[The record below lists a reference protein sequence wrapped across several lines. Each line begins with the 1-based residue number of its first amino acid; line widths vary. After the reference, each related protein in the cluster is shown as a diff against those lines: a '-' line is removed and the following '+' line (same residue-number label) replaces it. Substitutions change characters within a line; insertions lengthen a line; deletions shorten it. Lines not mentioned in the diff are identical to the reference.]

1 MRNAT
6 GNRSPQDPAG
16 RSRQR
21 NTDRRVRGLEVW
33 SPTGSP
39 GHWVALL
46 LLGVVALLGSALSI
60 ESAPAFSVPVQG
72 GSYQQIRDLAERYY
86 DEGSYSLAREHYE
99 LAADLDLDDTE
110 RRWLEFRLA
119 DTSWRAQ
126 AGSGTADSTTFDRA
140 RQQLEA
146 LIAAVSREEDRD
158 LIWAEAH
165 ESLGDFWWA
174 RGDSRNWGPG
184 WAHYQPALDWWAGS
198 HDIDE
203 ARDRYIGIV
212 WKIAEPPDS
221 QQYYYYGYYGNI
233 VPVEIID
240 NVLDIAANDEDRA
253 RAHFLL
259 AMTLRQQG
267 GSWEALRRIP
277 EEFEAALEIGAGTG
291 WRDDALYHYANW
303 LASNGR
309 VVRTMGAQWSYEP
322 DYVRAIELYRQ
333 ILAEFRKGETRY
345 YDEAVQQIENITG
358 PTVAVST
365 GNFFLPGSEIQ
376 FYLSWRNVARVD
388 LKLYRIELDRSAD
401 FAQFSDLGSSQWLQA
416 VDLAAASGPVLSWS
430 VETEDDG
437 LHKPGQRAIELD
449 EPLPLGA
456 YVLLATD
463 AEAAAQQAVSAP
475 VPTIPATAT
484 PASGRE
490 LILVTDA
497 SLVLKTA
504 GTQALIY
511 FCDTFDGSPLANAG
525 VSLWERSYQNG
536 DWVWRH
542 LSGRTGEDGIAT
554 FRLSRTSNNLDL
566 FAAAARDDHEAF
578 SAGSSY
584 QYGRTHDAWRIYAFT
599 DRAAYRPGEEAR
611 WKLIARQYDGSV
623 YSTPSNR
630 SIYYEIFDPR
640 GTKVDEKEVALNA
653 FGSSWGSLEL
663 TDTMPL
669 GEYRVTFRE
678 RNGGS
683 HIGDATLL
691 RLEEYKLPE
700 FKVAVSTPEQEGRKQ
715 AFRLGEEVEVEIE
728 SEYYFGGAVAD
739 ATVEVL
745 VYQNPFYHWWRP
757 QREFAWYY
765 DDIDPRYNGYNQ
777 GGGQVIKRETLTT
790 DAEGKATLTFETP
803 ANGGQDFEYRIE
815 ARVTDASRRE
825 IIGSGTVRVTRQRY
839 YVYSQPRHQIYRP
852 QDQVEIDFKA
862 LDANEQPMRVT
873 GIVKVTRDR
882 WQEIWVDSAGN
893 EVTGE
898 ELRALQRANPGFP
911 QVGNRRWEL
920 KYRGYEHEDV
930 LTRSINTSDEGEA
943 ELFFTP
949 ESEGYYSVSFSSED
963 GDDAPVVAQ
972 TAVWVATNS
981 TTELGYRHGGL
992 GIIVDSDTFRVGQ
1005 TAAVM
1010 LTAPTSDR
1018 YVLFSVEGEDLYSYE
1033 LVHLTG
1039 TVKLVEID
1047 LEERHVPNIYLA
1059 GTMVADHQIY
1069 ADVKQV
1075 VVPPTRNFLDVEV
1088 SADREQYQPGEEGTL
1103 TVRVR
1108 DHQGRPVAAEVALG
1122 LVDESTF
1129 YIQSDYAADPRQY
1142 FFGRKRSH
1150 VVWNGSSFQQKRYA
1164 DLVEG
1169 DEGQLVDRRDV
1180 QRQVAVVGGMDNER
1194 REQDLYAANRAVG
1207 FASKSVVAEGE
1218 VGGRYAAADAI
1229 MPMSEEMVAA
1239 PAPGLAGGGQ
1249 QQAVQVRSD
1258 FRSTAL
1264 WQPDVIT
1271 GDDGTATVRLTYPDS
1286 LTTWRATARVA
1297 TMSSE
1302 FGTSTSST
1310 RTQKPLIVRLQAPRF
1325 FVVGDTATISAVL
1338 NNNTDAAMAVT
1349 PSLDVAG
1356 VTVVST
1362 AASRAQVP
1370 AGGEARLDWV
1380 VSVSEPGPVRLAVG
1394 GRAGEHSDGM
1404 ERSFI
1409 AHDHGIEKLVAA
1421 AGKLRGD
1428 EVIVSLGLPAA
1439 RRQGSTHMMVQV
1451 APSMA
1456 VTMLDALPY
1465 LIDYPYGCTEQTM
1478 SRFLPAVITA
1488 KTLGDLGLEP
1498 ADVMGRV
1505 FGGIEREFVEDTQRR
1520 GQRDLQQLDE
1530 MVRQGLD
1537 RLYDFQHDDGGWGWW
1552 KEGDSDHFMS
1562 AYVVWGLTLARH
1574 AGVTVREDALARG
1587 VHFLELEIV
1596 EEESNHDI
1604 QAWMLHA
1611 LSAYSESTVRQGVS
1625 YPWEFPLGRTFD
1637 NLWASRDRLNAYTR
1651 ALLALS
1657 AHQLGLADQAMTLV
1671 RNLEN
1676 GVTRDDSPDTSV
1688 IQRGGGVSRQSVMG
1702 TAHWGEDGIWWRWSD
1717 GGIEATSFALRAL
1730 LMIDPGNELI
1740 EPVTNWLIKNRRG
1753 AQWSNTR
1760 DTAITIF
1767 ALNDYLRVSGE
1778 LDTDLE
1784 YELLVNGQSVARRRV
1799 SGDQILRAPS
1809 QFVIDDELIADGDN
1823 EIRIVRRDGEG
1834 PMYFSAQA
1842 TFFSLEEPVTAAG
1855 NEIFVRRQYYKLV
1868 GRETLLKG
1876 FTYERRPVSEG
1887 EALTS
1892 GQRVEVVITIE
1903 AKNNYEYLVFEDHK
1917 PAGLEAV
1924 RIRSGEPVYA
1934 RELKSGTIEAGAAM
1948 VGDSGQA
1955 GGAGLSGGT
1964 GPDEGTSLL
1973 DGGREGADYTGRSRW
1988 VYQELRDRKV
1998 ALFVDKLPEGFW
2010 EIRYDLRAEVPG
2022 EFHALPIVGHAMYV
2036 PDIRANGRE
2045 LVIRVVDAG

>member
-1 MRNAT
+1 M
-6 GNRSPQDPAG
+6 
-16 RSRQR
+16 
-21 NTDRRVRGLEVW
+21 
-33 SPTGSP
+33 
-39 GHWVALL
+39 
-46 LLGVVALLGSALSI
+46 LGSALSI
-60 ESAPAFSVPVQG
+60 ESSPAASAPLQAG
-72 GSYQQIRDLAERYY
+72 NYEQIRDLAERYY
-86 DEGSYSLAREHYE
+86 AEGSYSFAREQYE
-99 LAADLDLDDTE
+99 GAADLNLDDDQ
-110 RRWLEFRLA
+110 RRWVEFRLA

-126 AGSGTADSTTFDRA
+126 AGSQTADSTTFDRA

-146 LIAAVSREEDRD
+146 LLAAVSREEDRD
-158 LIWAEAH
+158 LVWAETH

-174 RGDSRNWGPG
+174 RRDSRNWGPA

-198 HDIDE
+198 HDIE
-203 ARDRYIGIV
+203 QARDRYIGIV

-240 NVLDIAANDEDRA
+240 NVLDIATTDEDRA
-253 RAHFLL
+253 RAHFLV

-267 GSWEALRRIP
+267 GSWELLRRIP
-277 EEFEAALEIGAGTG
+277 EEFEAALEIGAATN
-291 WRDDALYHYANW
+291 WRDDALYHYASW

-309 VVRTMGAQWSYEP
+309 VVRTAGAQWSYEP
-322 DYVRAIELYRQ
+322 DYVRALELYRQ
-333 ILAEFRKGETRY
+333 IVGEFRKGETRY
-345 YDEAVQQIENITG
+345 YDEAVQQIETITQ

-376 FYLSWRNVARVD
+376 FYLSWRNVDRVD
-388 LKLYRIELDRSAD
+388 LKLYRIGLDRAAD
-401 FAQFSDLGSSQWLQA
+401 FAQFSELGSSQWLQA
-416 VDLAAASGPVLSWS
+416 IDVAALPAPVLSWS

-437 LHKPGQRAIELD
+437 VHRPGQRPIELD
-449 EPLPLGA
+449 EQLPLGA
-456 YVLLATD
+456 YVLLATNAD
-463 AEAAAQQAVSAP
+463 ATTGSATSGPGAAVS
-475 VPTIPATAT
+475 TGQSATAVQAAST
-484 PASGRE
+484 PASSRE

-497 SLVLKTA
+497 ALVLKTA
-504 GTQALIY
+504 GTQALVY
-511 FCDTFDGSPLANAG
+511 FCDTFDGSPIANAG
-525 VSLWERSYQNG
+525 VSLWERSYQDG
-536 DWVWRH
+536 RWVWRH
-542 LSGRTGEDGIAT
+542 LSARTGEDGIAT
-554 FRLSRTSNNLDL
+554 FTLTRTSNNLDL
-566 FAAAARDDHEAF
+566 FVAAALDDHQAF

-584 QYGRTHDAWRIYAFT
+584 QYQRAQDTWRIYAFT

-611 WKLIARQYDGSV
+611 WKLIARQYDGST

-630 SIYYEIFDPR
+630 TIYYEIFDPR
-640 GTKVDEKEVALNA
+640 GTKVAEKEVTLNA
-653 FGSSWGSLEL
+653 FGSAWDSLEL
-663 TDTMPL
+663 TATMPL

-700 FKVAVSTPEQEGRKQ
+700 FTVVVNTPENDGRKQ
-715 AFRLGEEVEVEIE
+715 TFRLGEEVEVQIE
-728 SEYYFGGAVAD
+728 SAYYFGGAVAN

-765 DDIDPRYNGYNQ
+765 EDIDPRYYGYNQ
-777 GGGQVIKRETLTT
+777 GGGQVIKREILTT
-790 DAEGKATLTFETP
+790 DAEGRATLTFETP

-825 IIGSGTVRVTRQRY
+825 IIGTGTVRVTAQRY
-839 YVYSQPRHQIYRP
+839 YVYPRPRHQIYRP
-852 QDQVEIDFKA
+852 QDLVQIDFTA
-862 LDANEQPMRVT
+862 LDANEQPLAVT
-873 GIVKVTRDR
+873 GTVKVTRDS
-882 WQEIWVDSAGN
+882 WNEIWVDAEGN
-893 EVTGE
+893 EISGE
-898 ELRALQRANPGFP
+898 ELRALQLANPAFP
-911 QVGNRRWEL
+911 QVSNRLWEL
-920 KYRGYEHEDV
+920 KFRGYEHAEV
-930 LTRSINTSDEGEA
+930 LTRSISTNDEGEA
-943 ELFFTP
+943 EFSFTP
-949 ESEGYYSVSFSSED
+949 QSDGYYSVSFTSA
-963 GDDAPVVAQ
+963 DDDEVPVVAQ

-992 GIIVDSDTFRVGQ
+992 GIIVDTDTFRVGQ

-1010 LTAPTSDR
+1010 LTAPTSGR

-1039 TVKLVEID
+1039 NVKLVQID

-1059 GTMVADHQIY
+1059 ATMVADHQVY
-1069 ADVKQV
+1069 ADLKQV
-1075 VVPPTRNFLDVEV
+1075 VVPPTRHFLDVEV
-1088 SADREQYQPGEEGTL
+1088 TADREQYQPGEEGTL

-1108 DHQGRPVAAEVALG
+1108 DHQGNPVAAEVALG

-1142 FFGRKRSH
+1142 FFGQKRSH
-1150 VVWNGSSFQQKRYA
+1150 VVWNSSSFQQKRYA
-1164 DLVEG
+1164 DLVAG
-1169 DEGQLVDRRDV
+1169 DEGQLVDRRNAAA
-1180 QRQVAVVGGMDNER
+1180 RQLRMSGGVGSER
-1194 REQDLYAANRAVG
+1194 LEYDLSASNRAVG
-1207 FASKSVVAEGE
+1207 FASKSAIVAEGD
-1218 VGGRYAAADAI
+1218 VGGRFRGAADAI
-1229 MPMSEEMVAA
+1229 MPMSEAA
-1239 PAPGLAGGGQ
+1239 ARAPGVGGEPQ
-1249 QQAVQVRSD
+1249 QPAVQVRSD

-1264 WQPDVIT
+1264 WQPDVVT
-1271 GDDGTATVRLTYPDS
+1271 GPDGIATVRVTYPDS

-1297 TMSSE
+1297 TMNSA
-1302 FGTSTSST
+1302 FGTARSST

-1325 FVVGDTATISAVL
+1325 FVVGDTVTISAVL
-1338 NNNTDAAMAVT
+1338 NNNTDAPMTVT
-1349 PSLDVAG
+1349 PALDVAG
-1356 VTVVST
+1356 VNVIRS
-1362 AASRAQVP
+1362 AAARAQVP
-1370 AGGEARLDWV
+1370 AGGEVRLDWV
-1380 VSVSEPGPVRLAVG
+1380 VSVSAPGPVRLAVS

-1409 AHDHGIEKLVAA
+1409 AHDHGIEKLIAA

-1439 RRQGSTHMMVQV
+1439 RRQGSTRMVV
-1451 APSMA
+1451 HIAPSMA

-1478 SRFLPAVITA
+1478 SRFLPAVITV
-1488 KTLGDLGLEP
+1488 KTLGDLGLDP

-1505 FGGIEREFVEDTQRR
+1505 FGGIEREFVESTQPR
-1520 GQRDLQQLDE
+1520 GQRDLAQLDD
-1530 MVRQGLD
+1530 MVRRGLD
-1537 RLYDFQHDDGGWGWW
+1537 RLYDFQHGDGGWGWW

-1562 AYVVWGLTLARH
+1562 AYVVWGLTMARD
-1574 AGVTVREDALARG
+1574 AGITVRDDVLARG
-1587 VHFLELEIV
+1587 VRFLELEII

-1611 LSAYSESTVRQGVS
+1611 LSAYSESMERQGVS
-1625 YPWEFPLGRTFD
+1625 YPWEFPLARTFD
-1637 NLWASRDRLNAYTR
+1637 NLWGSRDRLNAYTR

-1657 AHQLGLADQAMTLV
+1657 AHQLGRTDEAMTLV

-1676 GVTRDDSPDTSV
+1676 GAKRDDTPDTSV
-1688 IQRGGGVSRQSVMG
+1688 IQRGGGVSRASVIG

-1730 LMIDPGNELI
+1730 LTIDPGNELI

-1784 YELLVNGQSVARRRV
+1784 YELLVNGRSIARQRV
-1799 SGDQILRAPS
+1799 SGEQILRAPS
-1809 QFVIDDELIADGDN
+1809 RFDIDSELIVDGDN
-1823 EIRIVRRDGEG
+1823 EIRIVRHDGDG
-1834 PMYFSAQA
+1834 PIYFSAQA

-1876 FTYERRPVSEG
+1876 TTYERVPVSDG
-1887 EALTS
+1887 DTLIS
-1892 GQRVEVVITIE
+1892 GQRIEVVITIE
-1903 AKNNYEYLVFEDHK
+1903 AKNDYEYLVFEDLK

-1934 RELKSGTIEAGAAM
+1934 RELKSGTIETGVAMAGDPRGNGTNSPLA
-1948 VGDSGQA
+1948 GTGQG
-1955 GGAGLSGGT
+1955 GGAG
-1964 GPDEGTSLL
+1964 LL
-1973 DGGREGADYTGRSRW
+1973 DGGRERTDYTGRSRW

-2022 EFHALPIVGHAMYV
+2022 EFHALPLVGHAMYV
-2036 PDIRANGRE
+2036 PEIRANGQE
-2045 LVIRVVDAG
+2045 LVIRVIDAG

>member
-1 MRNAT
+1 M
-6 GNRSPQDPAG
+6 
-16 RSRQR
+16 
-21 NTDRRVRGLEVW
+21 
-33 SPTGSP
+33 
-39 GHWVALL
+39 
-46 LLGVVALLGSALSI
+46 
-60 ESAPAFSVPVQG
+60 
-72 GSYQQIRDLAERYY
+72 
-86 DEGSYSLAREHYE
+86 
-99 LAADLDLDDTE
+99 
-110 RRWLEFRLA
+110 
-119 DTSWRAQ
+119 
-126 AGSGTADSTTFDRA
+126 
-140 RQQLEA
+140 
-146 LIAAVSREEDRD
+146 
-158 LIWAEAH
+158 
-165 ESLGDFWWA
+165 
-174 RGDSRNWGPG
+174 
-184 WAHYQPALDWWAGS
+184 
-198 HDIDE
+198 
-203 ARDRYIGIV
+203 

-233 VPVEIID
+233 VPLEIID
-240 NVLDIAANDEDRA
+240 NVLDIAATDEDRA

-277 EEFEAALEIGAGTG
+277 EEFEAALEIGGGTG
-291 WRDDALYHYANW
+291 WRDDALYHYASW

-309 VVRTMGAQWSYEP
+309 VVRTAGAQWSYEP
-322 DYVRAIELYRQ
+322 DYVTALELFRQ
-333 ILAEFRKGETRY
+333 IVREFRKGETRY
-345 YDEAVQQIENITG
+345 YDDAVQQIDNITR

-376 FYLSWRNVARVD
+376 FYLTWHNVARVD

-401 FAQFSDLGSSQWLQA
+401 FAQFPGLGSSQWLQA
-416 VDLAAASGPVLSWS
+416 VDLTTASEPVLSWS

-437 LHKPGQRAIELD
+437 VHRPGQRAIELD
-449 EPLPLGA
+449 EQLPLGA

-463 AEAAAQQAVSAP
+463 ADAAAGPAALRP
-475 VPTIPATAT
+475 VATPSATAT

-497 SLVLKTA
+497 ALVLKTA
-504 GTQALIY
+504 GTQALVY
-511 FCDTFDGSPLANAG
+511 FCDTFDGSPIAG
-525 VSLWERSYQNG
+525 ASVSLWERRYQNG
-536 DWVWRH
+536 NWVWRH
-542 LSGRTGEDGIAT
+542 LSARTGEDGIAT

-566 FAAAARDDHEAF
+566 FAAAALDDHEAF

-584 QYGRTHDAWRIYAFT
+584 HYGRAQDTWRIYAFT

-611 WKLIARQYDGSV
+611 WKLIARQYDGSM
-623 YSTPSNR
+623 YSTPSDR

-640 GTKVDEKEVALNA
+640 GTKVDEKEVVLNA

-700 FKVAVSTPEQEGRKQ
+700 FKVAVNTPERDGRKQ
-715 AFRLGEEVEVEIE
+715 AFRLGDSVEVQIE

-765 DDIDPRYNGYNQ
+765 EDIDPRYYGYNQ
-777 GGGQVIKRETLTT
+777 GGGQVIKRETLKT
-790 DAEGKATLTFETP
+790 DADGRATLTFETP

-815 ARVTDASRRE
+815 ARVNDASRRE
-825 IIGSGTVRVTRQRY
+825 IIGNGTVRVTRQRY
-839 YVYSQPRHQIYRP
+839 YVYPTPRHQIYRP

-862 LDANEQPMRVT
+862 IDANEQPMRVT
-873 GIVKVTRDR
+873 GVVKVTRDS
-882 WQEIWVDSAGN
+882 WQEIWVDAAGN
-893 EVTGE
+893 EISGDQ
-898 ELRALQRANPGFP
+898 LRALQRANPAFP
-911 QVGNRRWEL
+911 RVGNRLWEL
-920 KYRGYEHEDV
+920 KFRGYEHEEV

-943 ELFFTP
+943 EFSFTP
-949 ESEGYYSVSFSSED
+949 QTEGYYSVSFTSED
-963 GDDAPVVAQ
+963 DNDVPITAQ

-992 GIIVDSDTFRVGQ
+992 GIIVDADTFRVGQ

-1010 LTAPTSDR
+1010 LTAPASDR

-1039 TVKLVEID
+1039 NVKLVQID
-1047 LEERHVPNIYLA
+1047 LQERHVPNIYLA

-1069 ADVKQV
+1069 ADMKQV
-1075 VVPPTRNFLDVEV
+1075 IVPPTRNFLDVEV

-1142 FFGRKRSH
+1142 FFGQKRSH
-1150 VVWNGSSFQQKRYA
+1150 VVWNSSSFQLKRYA
-1164 DLVEG
+1164 DLVDD
-1169 DEGQLVDRRDV
+1169 DEGQLVDRREAL
-1180 QRQVAVVGGMDNER
+1180 QRQVRVSGGMDNER
-1194 REQDLYAANRAVG
+1194 RDYDLYAANRAVG
-1207 FASKSVVAEGE
+1207 FASKSAVAEGE
-1218 VGGRYAAADAI
+1218 VGGRYRYADAI
-1229 MPMSEEMVAA
+1229 MPMSEEMAA
-1239 PAPGLAGGGQ
+1239 APGLAGGGPQ
-1249 QQAVQVRSD
+1249 QPAVQVRSD

-1264 WQPDVIT
+1264 WQPDVVT
-1271 GDDGTATVRLTYPDS
+1271 GADGTAAVRVTYPDS

-1297 TMSSE
+1297 TMGSE
-1302 FGTSTSST
+1302 FGTATSST

-1338 NNNTDAAMAVT
+1338 NNNTDAAMTVT
-1349 PSLDVAG
+1349 PSLDVEG
-1356 VTVVST
+1356 VNVVGN
-1362 AASRAQVP
+1362 AAPRVQVP

-1380 VSVSEPGPVRLAVG
+1380 VSVSAPGPVRLAVS

-1404 ERSFI
+1404 ERGFI
-1409 AHDHGIEKLVAA
+1409 AHDHGIEKLIAA

-1428 EVIVSLGLPAA
+1428 NITVSLGLPAA
-1439 RRQGSTHMMVQV
+1439 RRQGSTRMTVQI

-1505 FGGIEREFVEDTQRR
+1505 FGGIEPEFVENTQAR
-1520 GQRDLQQLDE
+1520 GQQDLRQLDD
-1530 MVRQGLD
+1530 MVRRGLD

-1562 AYVVWGLTLARH
+1562 AYVVWGLTLARE
-1574 AGVTVREDALARG
+1574 AGVAVREDALARG
-1587 VHFLELEIV
+1587 VRFLELEMV
-1596 EEESNHDI
+1596 EEELNHDI

-1611 LSAYSESTVRQGVS
+1611 LSAYSESMDRQAIS
-1625 YPWEFPLGRTFD
+1625 YPWEFPLTRTFD

-1657 AHQLGLADQAMTLV
+1657 AHQLGLPDQAMTLV

-1676 GVTRDDSPDTSV
+1676 GAKRDDTPDTSV
-1688 IQRGGGVSRQSVMG
+1688 IQRGGGASRQSVIG
-1702 TAHWGEDGIWWRWSD
+1702 TAHWGEDGIWWRWPD

-1730 LMIDPGNELI
+1730 LTIDPGNELI

-1784 YELLVNGQSVARRRV
+1784 YELLINGQSIVRRRV
-1799 SGDQILRAPS
+1799 SGEQILRAPS
-1809 QFVIDDELIADGDN
+1809 QFVIDDELIVDGDN
-1823 EIRIVRRDGEG
+1823 EIRIVRLDGDG

-1855 NEIFVRRQYYKLV
+1855 NEIFVRRPYYKLV

-1876 FTYERRPVSEG
+1876 YTYERQPVSDG
-1887 EALTS
+1887 ETLIS

-1903 AKNNYEYLVFEDHK
+1903 AKNNYEYLVFEDLK

-1924 RIRSGEPVYA
+1924 QIRSGEPVYA
-1934 RELKSGTIEAGAAM
+1934 RELKSGTIEAGVAAA
-1948 VGDSGQA
+1948 GDPSRVN
-1955 GGAGLSGGT
+1955 
-1964 GPDEGTSLL
+1964 DTSLL
-1973 DGGREGADYTGRSRW
+1973 DGGRERTDYTGRSRW
-1988 VYQELRDRKV
+1988 VYQELRDPKV

-2022 EFHALPIVGHAMYV
+2022 EFHALPLVGHAMYV
-2036 PDIRANGRE
+2036 PEIRANGRE
-2045 LVIRVVDAG
+2045 LVIRVVDDGE

>member
-1 MRNAT
+1 
-6 GNRSPQDPAG
+6 
-16 RSRQR
+16 
-21 NTDRRVRGLEVW
+21 
-33 SPTGSP
+33 
-39 GHWVALL
+39 VALA
-46 LLGVVALLGSALSI
+46 LLGIVALLGSALSI
-60 ESAPAFSVPVQG
+60 ESTPTISAPFQG
-72 GSYQQIRDLAERYY
+72 GSYEQIRDLAERYY
-86 DEGSYSLAREHYE
+86 DEGSYSFAHEQYQLAVG
-99 LAADLDLDDTE
+99 LDLDDAQ
-110 RRWLEFRLA
+110 RRWIEFRLA

-126 AGSGTADSTTFDRA
+126 AGSQTADSTTFDRA
-140 RQQLEA
+140 RQELEA

-158 LIWAEAH
+158 LVWAETH

-174 RGDSRNWGPG
+174 RRDSRNWGPA

-198 HDIDE
+198 HDVDR

-221 QQYYYYGYYGNI
+221 RQYYYYGYYGNV

-240 NVLDIAANDEDRA
+240 NVLEIATTDEDRA

-267 GSWEALRRIP
+267 GSWELMRRIP
-277 EEFEAALEIGAGTG
+277 EEFEAALEIGAASD

-309 VVRTMGAQWSYEP
+309 VVRTAGTQWSYEP
-322 DYVRAIELYRQ
+322 DYVRALELYRQ
-333 ILAEFRKGETRY
+333 IVAEFRKGETRY
-345 YDEAVQQIENITG
+345 YDEAVQQIDNITA
-358 PTVAVST
+358 PVVSVST

-376 FYLSWRNVARVD
+376 FYLSWRNVGRVD
-388 LKLYRIELDRSAD
+388 LKLYRIALERAAD
-401 FAQFSDLGSSQWLQA
+401 FAQFSDLSSSQWLQA
-416 VDLAAASGPVLSWS
+416 IDLAALSAPLLSWS
-430 VETEDDG
+430 VDTDDDG
-437 LHKPGQRAIELD
+437 VHQPGQRPIELD
-449 EPLPLGA
+449 EPLSLGA
-456 YVLLATD
+456 YVLLATHAD
-463 AEAAAQQAVSAP
+463 AAP
-475 VPTIPATAT
+475 EPATSSTGATLQAAAT

-497 SLVLKTA
+497 ALVLKTA
-504 GTQALIY
+504 GAQALVY
-511 FCDTFDGSPLANAG
+511 FCDTFDGSPIADAG
-525 VSLWERSYQNG
+525 VSLWERSYRNG
-536 DWVWRH
+536 NWVWRH
-542 LSGRTGEDGIAT
+542 LSARTGEDGIAT

-566 FAAAARDDHEAF
+566 FVTAALDDHEAF
-578 SAGSSY
+578 SSGSSY
-584 QYGRTHDAWRIYAFT
+584 QYQRAQDTWRIYAFT
-599 DRAAYRPGEEAR
+599 DRAAYRPGEEAH
-611 WKLIARQYDGSV
+611 WKLIARQYDGSM

-630 SIYYEIFDPR
+630 TIYYEIFDPR
-640 GTKVDEKEVALNA
+640 GTKVDEKEITLNA

-678 RNGGS
+678 RSGGS

-700 FKVAVSTPEQEGRKQ
+700 FKVAVNTPEQDGKKQ
-715 AFRLGEEVEVEIE
+715 AFRLGEEVEVQIE

-765 DDIDPRYNGYNQ
+765 EDIDPRYYGYNQ
-777 GGGQVIKRETLTT
+777 GGGQLIKRETLTT
-790 DAEGKATLTFETP
+790 DAEGRATLTFETP

-839 YVYSQPRHQIYRP
+839 YVYPRPRHQIYRP
-852 QDQVEIDFKA
+852 QDLVEIDFTA
-862 LDANEQPMRVT
+862 LDANEQPLPIT
-873 GIVKVTRDR
+873 GIVKVTRDS
-882 WQEIWVDSAGN
+882 WQEIWVDTSGN
-893 EVTGE
+893 EISGE
-898 ELRALQRANPGFP
+898 ELRALQGANPGFP
-911 QVGNRRWEL
+911 QVGNRLWEL
-920 KYRGYEHEDV
+920 KFRGYEHEEV

-943 ELFFTP
+943 EFTFTP
-949 ESEGYYSVSFSSED
+949 QSEGYYTVSFTS
-963 GDDAPVVAQ
+963 DDDDDVPVVAQ
-972 TAVWVATNS
+972 TAVWVATNA

-992 GIIVDSDTFRVGQ
+992 GIIVDSDTFRVGE
-1005 TAAVM
+1005 TAVVM

-1018 YVLFSVEGEDLYSYE
+1018 YVLFSIEGEDLYSYE

-1039 TVKLVEID
+1039 NVKLVEID

-1059 GTMVADHQIY
+1059 ATMVADHQIY
-1069 ADVKQV
+1069 ADTKQV
-1075 VVPPTRNFLDVEV
+1075 IVPPTRNFLDVEV
-1088 SADREQYQPGEEGTL
+1088 SADREQYQPGEQGTL

-1164 DLVEG
+1164 DLVED
-1169 DEGQLVDRRDV
+1169 DEGRFFDRRNAPA
-1180 QRQVAVVGGMDNER
+1180 RQAELSGGMGNAR
-1194 REQDLYAANRAVG
+1194 RDYDLYAANRTVRL
-1207 FASKSVVAEGE
+1207 ASKSALAEGA
-1218 VGGRYAAADAI
+1218 VGGRYRAADAI
-1229 MPMSEEMVAA
+1229 LPMSEEMS
-1239 PAPGLAGGGQ
+1239 PAPGLAGGPQ
-1249 QQAVQVRSD
+1249 QPAVQVRSD

-1264 WQPDVIT
+1264 WQPDVVT
-1271 GDDGTATVRLTYPDS
+1271 GDDGTATVSVTYPDS
-1286 LTTWRATARVA
+1286 LTTWRATARVV
-1297 TMSSE
+1297 TINSE
-1302 FGTSTSST
+1302 FGTAASST

-1325 FVVGDTATISAVL
+1325 FVVGDTVTISAIL
-1338 NNNTDAAMAVT
+1338 NNNTDAAMTVT
-1349 PSLDVAG
+1349 PFLDVAG
-1356 VTVVST
+1356 VNVVSA
-1362 AASRAQVP
+1362 AASRAHVP

-1380 VSVSEPGPVRLAVG
+1380 VSVTAPGPVRLAVG

-1404 ERSFI
+1404 ERGFI
-1409 AHDHGIEKLVAA
+1409 AHDHGIEKLIAA

-1428 EVIVSLGLPAA
+1428 EVIVSLRLPAA
-1439 RRQGSTHMMVQV
+1439 RRQGSTRMVV
-1451 APSMA
+1451 HIAPSMA

-1505 FGGIEREFVEDTQRR
+1505 FGGIEPQFAGTTQPR
-1520 GQRDLQQLDE
+1520 GQRDLAQLDD
-1530 MVRQGLD
+1530 MVRRGLD

-1562 AYVVWGLTLARH
+1562 AYVVWGLTMARD
-1574 AGVTVREDALARG
+1574 AGVTVGDEVLARG
-1587 VHFLELEIV
+1587 VRFLELEIV
-1596 EEESNHDI
+1596 EEEVNHDI

-1611 LSAYSESTVRQGVS
+1611 LSAYSESTARQGVS
-1625 YPWEFPLGRTFD
+1625 YPWEFPLARTFD

-1657 AHQLGLADQAMTLV
+1657 AHQLGLPDQAMTLV

-1676 GVTRDDSPDTSV
+1676 GAKRDDTPDTSV
-1688 IQRGGGVSRQSVMG
+1688 IQRGGGGSRESVIG
-1702 TAHWGEDGIWWRWSD
+1702 TAHWGEDGIWWRWSE

-1730 LMIDPGNELI
+1730 LTIDPGNELI

-1784 YELLVNGQSVARRRV
+1784 YELLVNGQSVARQRV
-1799 SGDQILRAPS
+1799 SGDQILRAPTR
-1809 QFVIDDELIADGDN
+1809 FDIDSELIVDGDN
-1823 EIRIVRRDGEG
+1823 EIRIVRHDGEG
-1834 PMYFSAQA
+1834 PIYFSAQA

-1876 FTYERRPVSEG
+1876 TTYERVPVSDG
-1887 EALTS
+1887 ETLIS
-1892 GQRVEVVITIE
+1892 GQRIEVVITIE
-1903 AKNNYEYLVFEDHK
+1903 AKNDYEYLVFEDLK

-1948 VGDSGQA
+1948 AGDPGRNGTESPL
-1955 GGAGLSGGT
+1955 GGTVQGGGT
-1964 GPDEGTSLL
+1964 GLL
-1973 DGGREGADYTGRSRW
+1973 DGGRESNDYTGRSRW

-1998 ALFVDKLPEGFW
+1998 ALFIDKLPEGFW

-2022 EFHALPIVGHAMYV
+2022 EFHALPLVGHAMYV
-2036 PDIRANGRE
+2036 PEIRANGRE
-2045 LVIRVVDAG
+2045 LVIRVIDAG